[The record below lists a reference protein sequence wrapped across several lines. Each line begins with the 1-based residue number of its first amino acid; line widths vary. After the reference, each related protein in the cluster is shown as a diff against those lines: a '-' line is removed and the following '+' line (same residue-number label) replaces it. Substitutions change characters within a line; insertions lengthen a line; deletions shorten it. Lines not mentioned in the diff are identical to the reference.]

1 MLTRLLNSGERIMN
15 RLFIAVLTTLLVA
28 LAGCSGDSASGPTP
42 IPSSEPPA
50 AAAPAT
56 VGPST
61 SPIPAVPVNECLSGR
76 YRLVRFAG
84 VGERG
89 GYGTGEGGDVTVTFN
104 EGSYLLSGEGEE
116 PITLSLPGPTA
127 GLLVDGTISG
137 DYQVQGDRSTFTVS
151 GSSGTATLT
160 FGRLKKSLPM
170 SQFGDV
176 LASDAA
182 AGVVCANNE
191 LTVTLQYIRLEFSK
205 L

>member
-1 MLTRLLNSGERIMN
+1 MFKR
-15 RLFIAVLTTLLVA
+15 A
-28 LAGCSGDSASGPTP
+28 L
-42 IPSSEPPA
+42 PA
-50 AAAPAT
+50 C
-56 VGPST
+56 
-61 SPIPAVPVNECLSGR
+61 PVRRGR
-76 YRLVRFAG
+76 GARWLWHWRGWRRHCHVQRG
-84 VGERG
+84 V
-89 GYGTGEGGDVTVTFN
+89 
-104 EGSYLLSGEGEE
+104 YLLSGVGKN

-137 DYQVQGDRSTFTVS
+137 DYQVQGDRATFTVS
-151 GSSGTATLT
+151 GSSGTATLIL
-160 FGRLKKSLPM
+160 GRLKKSLPM